1 MRDQTDVRAGTTL
14 ATGAVNHSPFQLS
27 RVYAQGWNAA
37 RRLPVNI
44 RVDPKTIADLNPHES
59 EPERT
64 RWNEGFLKA
73 SE

>member
-1 MRDQTDVRAGTTL
+1 MPDRADVRAGMIP
-14 ATGAVNHSPFQLS
+14 AASAVNHSPFQLS

-37 RRLPVNI
+37 RRLPANI
-44 RVDPKTIADLNPHES
+44 RVDPKTIADLNPHKS